1 MTNWLVSVLE
11 TVKPEIPSMH
21 TRVAARFL
29 YPPEVY
35 LLSGVV
41 ITLPMFEGPKNV
53 LWGVWVA
60 VWLLSRLKDGD
71 WGGPWNRWDSLIVA
85 WIASV
90 LLSAIFAGATHSE
103 WDACRDVVRYTSVL
117 WLLTRSNYG
126 EAAWKMIYAAF
137 TVSVIVATTWA
148 LAALAWPHEYLG
160 IQLNSVGHVNHSVIY
175 IVICFGALVAAL
187 ATYWQSLSTI
197 ARAWGIAGI
206 LILLIAVALAG
217 SRAAA
222 VAVMVLALGLG
233 VVWLRR
239 SPFLLRWALMSVVV
253 FVILIVG
260 LNTEIWR
267 KQEFNSESAHPVLG
281 ARYPIWNQALLEWR
295 MHPIFGIGNSNFSQ
309 LRDDGVQR
317 WLVSKGEPYVD
328 GMYARSSHAH
338 SLYLNTLA
346 ERGLVGFAALLA
358 LLGAFAISLLRGI
371 PRRRDPALHWL
382 LWCGASS
389 AFLTTA
395 GIGLVN
401 TTLHNEPGLLTML
414 LMGAWLGYRRRELG
428 AVVSQ
433 SRHGAIEKLD
443 VARGPSL

>member
-1 MTNWLVSVLE
+1 
-11 TVKPEIPSMH
+11 MH

-35 LLSGVV
+35 LLIGLV
-41 ITLPMFEGPKNV
+41 IALPMFEGPKNI
-53 LWGVWVA
+53 LWGAWVA

-71 WGGPWNRWDSLIVA
+71 WGGPWNRWDSLILA
-85 WIASV
+85 WLASV

-126 EAAWKMIYAAF
+126 EAAWKLIYA
-137 TVSVIVATTWA
+137 TVLISVVVAATWA
-148 LAALAWPHEYLG
+148 LGALAWPHDYLG

-175 IVICFGALVAAL
+175 IVICFGAFMAAL
-187 ATYWQSLSTI
+187 ATYWQSLSNTY
-197 ARAWGIAGI
+197 RAWGIAGI
-206 LILLIAVALAG
+206 LILLTAVVVAG

-222 VAVMVLALGLG
+222 AAVMLQALGLG

-239 SPFLLRWALMSVVV
+239 SQFLLRCAALSVVV
-253 FVILIVG
+253 FAVLIIG

-267 KQEFNSESAHPVLG
+267 KQEFNSESTHPVLG
-281 ARYPIWNQALLEWR
+281 ARYAIWNQALLEWR

-309 LRDDGVQR
+309 LGDDGVQR
-317 WLVSKGEPYVD
+317 WLVERGEPYVD
-328 GMYARSSHAH
+328 GVYARSPHAH

-358 LLGAFAISLLRGI
+358 LLGAFAVTLWRGM
-371 PRRRDPALHWL
+371 PRRRDPTLHWL
-382 LWCGASS
+382 LWCGAAS
-389 AFLTTA
+389 AFLTTT

-414 LMGAWLGYRRRELG
+414 LMGAWLGYRRRERG
-428 AVVSQ
+428 SVVSQ
-433 SRHGAIEKLD
+433 TRHDTNEKLD
-443 VARGPSL
+443 GVRRPSV